1 MEPKRLSVKRSRWAM
16 EANIQLAV
24 ASIPVLHL
32 DEGGVDVLQRE
43 IRKILGYAVWR
54 YR

>member
-1 MEPKRLSVKRSRWAM
+1 MEPMRLSVKRSRGAM
-16 EANIQLAV
+16 EADIQLSA
-24 ASIPVLHL
+24 AAIPVLHL
-32 DEGGVDVLQRE
+32 DEGGVDVLQGE